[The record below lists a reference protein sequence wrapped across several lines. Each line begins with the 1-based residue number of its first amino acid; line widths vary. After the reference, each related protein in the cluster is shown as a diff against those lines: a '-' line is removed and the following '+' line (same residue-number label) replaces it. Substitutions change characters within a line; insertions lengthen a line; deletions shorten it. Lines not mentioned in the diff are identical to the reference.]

1 MIIIDALDLPGV
13 RYPAGRVTR
22 PLIGGNSVVQ
32 GLHFNQGYV
41 VLDPDGGQVP
51 WHSHEPEE
59 SYFILS
65 GTGELCQGTECVEV
79 HAGQLAYVPPGT
91 YHQLTNTG
99 KEPLVMLYCCG
110 QGEVLHG
117 RQELDGTLPRAGIDV
132 PPLPPGARLQS
143 I

>member
-1 MIIIDALDLPGV
+1 MIIIDALDL
-13 RYPAGRVTR
+13 
-22 PLIGGNSVVQ
+22 Q
-32 GLHFNQGYV
+32 
-41 VLDPDGGQVP
+41 
-51 WHSHEPEE
+51 
-59 SYFILS
+59 
-65 GTGELCQGTECVEV
+65 CVEV